1 VDQKL
6 LVNKLFFFEKKVIC
20 GWRGRADDGQWEVGG
35 KMRGWYFSFSNV
47 TIKDLQGLILA
58 NNHETI
64 NDPFRVR
71 IFLVFE
77 NRDIDKR

>member
-1 VDQKL
+1 
-6 LVNKLFFFEKKVIC
+6 
-20 GWRGRADDGQWEVGG
+20 
-35 KMRGWYFSFSNV
+35 MRGWYFSFSNV

-58 NNHETI
+58 NNHEII

>member
-1 VDQKL
+1 MERQ
-6 LVNKLFFFEKKVIC
+6 
-20 GWRGRADDGQWEVGG
+20 GRWWGQWEYGG

-58 NNHETI
+58 NNHEII

-77 NRDIDKR
+77 NRDIDKRWVGESEKKDGRMGMI